1 MRNVECGMLKG
12 VLLSAFLIPHSA
24 LTERSVGAL
33 PVETV
38 RSVGALPAHVAGSF
52 RDIAACHLTP
62 DGDYLVFDRGAH
74 STWIVSRQGEAREVV
89 KIGVEAGKLLRPLAF
104 DSAPDGTFV
113 IADAPFRS
121 ERVQAFFYRG
131 GSVGGFTLPGRTTPR
146 VALGNF
152 VLSGVGSL
160 DFTGRTVLVSQPESG
175 ALITEYGLDG
185 RVLRSFGS
193 LRTTGHE
200 AERDLHLALN
210 AGIPLWLG
218 AQDGFY
224 FVFLGGVPTFR
235 KYGADGSLIFERHVE
250 GVEID
255 RHIQS
260 LPATWPKRQ
269 TDAGEIPIV
278 PPTIRAAAVD
288 PQGQLWLSLISGHT
302 YVYDLQG
309 DKRRIIQFEAAGP
322 LSLTNFHFTKDGSL
336 LAAPGC
342 YTFKT

>member
-1 MRNVECGMLKG
+1 MWKHYLPAWA
-12 VLLSAFLIPHSA
+12 LLSSAFAIPHSA
-24 LTERSVGAL
+24 LTHVLTGL
-33 PVETV
+33 PVETI
-38 RSVGALPAHVAGSF
+38 RSVAALPAHVAGSF

-74 STWIVSRQGEAREVV
+74 STWIVNRQGVAKEVV
-89 KIGVEAGKLLRPLAF
+89 QIGVEAGKLLRPLAF

-121 ERVQAFFYRG
+121 ERVQAFFYAG
-131 GSVGGFTLPGRTTPR
+131 GSVGGFTLPGRSTPR
-146 VALGNF
+146 VAMGNF

-160 DFTGRTVLVSQPESG
+160 DFTGRTVLVSQPDSG
-175 ALITEYGLDG
+175 ALITEYALDG
-185 RVLRSFGS
+185 RILRTFGS
-193 LRTTGHE
+193 LRSTGHE

-210 AGIPLWLG
+210 AGIPLSLG
-218 AQDGFY
+218 ARDGFY

-235 KYGADGSLIFERHVE
+235 KYAADGSLVFERHVE

-269 TDAGEIPIV
+269 TEAGELPIV
-278 PPTIRAAAVD
+278 PPTVRAAAVD
-288 PQGQLWLSLISGHT
+288 PQGQLWLSLISGHA
-302 YVYDLQG
+302 YVYDVQG

-322 LSLTNFHFTKDGSL
+322 LGVTNFHFTADGRL

-342 YTFKT
+342 FTFKP